1 MVDLED
7 LAINYE
13 QFYDITRTFYNSY
26 ISNPNESYDRLL
38 KISLRGHKVNMI
50 SKIELRKAYFSLI
63 ESDELPYIKDLDEL
77 LVKKPG
83 KTESGVNTVSY
94 LTSPNPEWEDDE
106 GVHIQEFSCEHN
118 CYFCPNEKDKDG
130 KAIMPRSY
138 LSNEPACLRASR
150 NNFDPIEQIH
160 DRLFSLQNQG
170 HPLDKI
176 ELIVLGGTVL
186 QYPRG
191 YLVDFIRKSFYICNI
206 YPKKNS
212 RKMLSL
218 EEEQT
223 INETSNCRVIG
234 LTLETRPDGINHES
248 IHFLRRLGVTRMQIG
263 IQHTNNRLLKKI
275 NRGHTIE
282 DSIHAIKLLKDS
294 GLKIISHL
302 MPDLPDASEEDDIE
316 MFNQILNNPD
326 LLCDEFKIYPCV
338 VPKTIDDSKPVT
350 TVIERW
356 ARQGKYVPN
365 ADRDPEYLSRV
376 IGHYMKNVQP
386 WVRVPRIIRDIPNTY
401 ITHGNKDGHLRQVID
416 KANPDSQEIRL
427 REVRRGKLLEKPVL
441 IVDEFES
448 SGSKEYFI
456 RYETADRKK
465 ILGFCRLRLGDKDNP
480 FLPELSNTAIIREL
494 HVYGKVTIVDKKS
507 KGVQHLGLGQKMVRM
522 AEWIA
527 LKNGYTNICITSG
540 IGVRQY
546 YKNKL
551 GYHLEGMYMKKNI
564 INHYIYNVMF
574 FILVI
579 LFIILYHTYIIN
591 VIRTLI

>member
-1 MVDLED
+1 MTIDLED
-7 LAINYE
+7 LAKNYE
-13 QFYDITRTFYNSY
+13 QFYDITRKFYNNY
-26 ISNPNESYDRLL
+26 ISNPEMTYDRLV
-38 KISLRGHKVNMI
+38 KISLKGHKMNMVN
-50 SKIELRKAYFSLI
+50 KIELRKAYFSLI
-63 ESDELPYIKDLDEL
+63 DLNELPYNKELDEM

-83 KTESGVNTVSY
+83 KSESGVNTVSY
-94 LTSPNPEWEDDE
+94 LTSPYPEWEDEE
-106 GVHIQEFSCEHN
+106 GVHVQEFSCKHD
-118 CYFCPNEKDKDG
+118 CYFCPNERDKNG
-130 KAIMPRSY
+130 KPIMPRSY

-150 NNFDPIEQIH
+150 NKFDPIEQIH
-160 DRLFSLQNQG
+160 DRLFSLENQG
-170 HPLDKI
+170 HPLDKV

-186 QYPRG
+186 EYPRG
-191 YLVDFIRKSFYICNI
+191 YLEDFITKSFYICNI
-206 YPKKNS
+206 YPKKS
-212 RKMLSL
+212 GRKILSL
-218 EEEQT
+218 KEEQE

-248 IHFLRRLGVTRMQIG
+248 IHFLRKLGVTRMQIG

-282 DSIHAIKLLKDS
+282 DSINAIKLLKDS
-294 GLKIISHL
+294 GLKIIAHL
-302 MPDLPDASEEDDIE
+302 MPDLPGTTEQEDIE
-316 MFNQILNNPD
+316 MFNRILNDSD

-338 VPKTIDDSKPVT
+338 VPKTIDESKPVT

-356 ARQGKYVPN
+356 ARQGKYIPN
-365 ADRDPEYLSRV
+365 ADKDPEYLSRV

-416 KANPDSQEIRL
+416 KNNPHSQEIRL
-427 REVRRGKLLEKPVL
+427 REIKRGKLTELPVL
-441 IVDEFES
+441 IIDKFQS
-448 SGSKEYFI
+448 SKFTEYFI

-465 ILGFCRLRLGDKDNP
+465 ILGFCRLRLGDPDNS
-480 FLPELSNTAIIREL
+480 FLPELYNSAIIREL

-507 KGVQHLGLGQKMVRM
+507 KGVQHLGLGQKMVRN

-527 LKNGYTNICITSG
+527 LKNGYGEMCITSG

-564 INHYIYNVMF
+564 LLPIIFKVLFSIIVIGFLCVIYLC
-574 FILVI
+574 I
-579 LFIILYHTYIIN
+579 Y
-591 VIRTLI
+591 

>member
-13 QFYDITRTFYNSY
+13 QFYDITRTFYNTY
-26 ISNPNESYDRLL
+26 ISNRNESYDRLI

-212 RKMLSL
+212 RKMLTL

-282 DSIHAIKLLKDS
+282 DSIHAIQLLKDS

-302 MPDLPDASEEDDIE
+302 MPDLPDATEENDME
-316 MFNQILNNPD
+316 MFNQILNNSD

-338 VPKTIDDSKPVT
+338 VPKTIEEGKPVT
-350 TVIERW
+350 TVIEKW

-365 ADRDPEYLSRV
+365 ADRDSEYLSRV

-386 WVRVPRIIRDIPNTY
+386 WVRVPRIVRDIPNTY
-401 ITHGNKDGHLRQVID
+401 ITHGNRDGHLRQVID
-416 KANPDSQEIRL
+416 KANPNSQEIRL

-441 IVDEFES
+441 IVDGFES

-456 RYETADRKK
+456 RYETSDRKK
-465 ILGFCRLRLGDKDNP
+465 ILGFCRLRLGGKCNP
-480 FLPELSNTAIIREL
+480 FLPELSNSAIIREL

-564 INHYIYNVMF
+564 INYIYDIIF

-579 LFIILYHTYIIN
+579 LFIMLYHAYIIN
-591 VIRTLI
+591 VIKMLI

>member
-13 QFYDITRTFYNSY
+13 QFYDITRTFYNTY
-26 ISNPNESYDRLL
+26 ISDPNESYDRLI

-191 YLVDFIRKSFYICNI
+191 YLVDFIRNSFYICNI

-212 RKMLSL
+212 RKMLTL

-223 INETSNCRVIG
+223 INETSKCRVIG

-294 GLKIISHL
+294 GLKVISHL
-302 MPDLPDASEEDDIE
+302 MPDLPDATEEDDIE

-338 VPKTIDDSKPVT
+338 VPKTIEEDKPVT
-350 TVIERW
+350 TVIEKW

-365 ADRDPEYLSRV
+365 ADKDPEYLSRV

-386 WVRVPRIIRDIPNTY
+386 WVRVPRIVRDIPNTY

-416 KANPDSQEIRL
+416 KANPNSQEIRL

-441 IVDEFES
+441 IVDGFES

-465 ILGFCRLRLGDKDNP
+465 ILGFCRLRLGGKYNP
-480 FLPELSNTAIIREL
+480 FLPELSNSAIIREL
-494 HVYGKVTIVDKKS
+494 HVYGKVTIVDKES

-564 INHYIYNVMF
+564 INYIYDIIF

-579 LFIILYHTYIIN
+579 LFIMLYHAYIIN
-591 VIRTLI
+591 VIKMLI